1 VSKSVPYV
9 ILFPSFSIS
18 ALICNVWFCILF
30 CFFYVLLCNVNV
42 TVTTTL
48 LLLILLCVSIIYMNN
63 IPSEQELPNC
73 NLLTP
78 NSKAFDSN

>member
-1 VSKSVPYV
+1 MSKSVPCV

-18 ALICNVWFCILF
+18 ALNVMYGVTFWF
-30 CFFYVLLCNVNV
+30 FFFFMYFFAV

-48 LLLILLCVSIIYMNN
+48 LLLTLLCVSIIYMNN

>member
-1 VSKSVPYV
+1 MYGVT
-9 ILFPSFSIS
+9 
-18 ALICNVWFCILF
+18 
-30 CFFYVLLCNVNV
+30 FFFFFNVLLCNVNV

-63 IPSEQELPNC
+63 IISEQELPKC

-78 NSKAFDSN
+78 NSKAFGSNCMPHNPTQIVILYCVN